1 MSLRL
6 IEKTNE
12 NKHEGALARATEGSA
27 THRAQA
33 LLGDTP
39 TLTLMGDADVCCT
52 ARFVRHGDVWLGIV
66 SDHAA
71 LTDRVRMGV
80 TPRFLFGDAAV
91 VTVSGT
97 AHATIVG
104 RVGAVAA
111 DIAAAVAGLVGPWG
125 VGDGVVVSVRPDDL
139 VVDADVSPAVMPR
152 T

>member
-6 IEKTNE
+6 IEKSSE
-12 NKHEGALARATEGSA
+12 NTVQGALARAPSA
-27 THRAQA
+27 AGRAQA
-33 LLGDTP
+33 LLGDAP

-80 TPRFLFGDAAV
+80 TPRFLFGDASV
-91 VTVSGT
+91 VTVSGV
-97 AHATIVG
+97 AHASVLG
-104 RVGAVAA
+104 RVGSVAA
-111 DIAAAVAGLVGPWG
+111 DVAAAVAGLVGPWG
-125 VGDGVVVSVRPDDL
+125 AGDGVVLAVRPDDL